1 MFLFQVVFRPPLDVY
16 DVLIHL
22 RPQQVP
28 LLSRAV
34 DPPKTTG
41 RQGTLDG
48 DAASS
53 GGAFPVVDFD
63 PVKLY
68 LSELRVGSLQSFI
81 LHGSFGKQPGM
92 VLINQNNC

>member
-1 MFLFQVVFRPPLDVY
+1 MFQVAFRPPLEAY

-34 DPPKTTG
+34 DPPNAICF
-41 RQGTLDG
+41 QGILNG
-48 DAASS
+48 DAVSS

-68 LSELRVGSLQSFI
+68 LSELRVRTFI
-81 LHGSFGKQPGM
+81 
-92 VLINQNNC
+92 VL

>member
-1 MFLFQVVFRPPLDVY
+1 MAFRPPLEAY

-34 DPPKTTG
+34 DRPKTVCRHG
-41 RQGTLDG
+41 VLNA
-48 DAASS
+48 DALSS

-68 LSELRVGSLQSFI
+68 LSELKVGSL
-81 LHGSFGKQPGM
+81 
-92 VLINQNNC
+92 

>member
-1 MFLFQVVFRPPLDVY
+1 MYFSVFQVAFRPPLEAY

-34 DPPKTTG
+34 DPPNTTC

-48 DAASS
+48 DIVSS
-53 GGAFPVVDFD
+53 GGAFPVLDFD

-68 LSELRVGSLQSFI
+68 LSELRVGSL
-81 LHGSFGKQPGM
+81 
-92 VLINQNNC
+92 